1 MDAVH
6 KVRPTLWSV
15 SVFHAVPP
23 FMVKTAGLCAV
34 HFCTV
39 CGDSWPDGGRSP
51 ACVFGLIRKVEG
63 LQWSKLP
70 NLPVTLTISL
80 LPSKADA
87 VYWGKT
93 LVFQR
98 EDRHDLKLFGPRTR
112 WRVPRE
118 SSWQCGDQV
127 DNKNGQIAHRRIVA
141 GRKS

>member
-15 SVFHAVPP
+15 SIFLAVPA
-23 FMVKTAGLCAV
+23 FIRGQDCALCTFAQFV
-34 HFCTV
+34 EI
-39 CGDSWPDGGRSP
+39 SWPDGGRSP
-51 ACVFGLIRKVEG
+51 ACVSGLIRKVEG
-63 LQWSKLP
+63 LRWSKLP

-98 EDRHDLKLFGPRTR
+98 EDKGGMT
-112 WRVPRE
+112 
-118 SSWQCGDQV
+118 
-127 DNKNGQIAHRRIVA
+127 
-141 GRKS
+141 